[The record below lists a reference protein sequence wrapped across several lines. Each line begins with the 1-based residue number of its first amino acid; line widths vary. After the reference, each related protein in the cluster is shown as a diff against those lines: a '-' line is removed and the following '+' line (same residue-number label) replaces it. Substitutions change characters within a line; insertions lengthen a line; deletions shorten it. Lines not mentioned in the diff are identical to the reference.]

1 MALTDA
7 RPGLAAFRPV
17 VDEEDGAGVPRSGG
31 AQLLFKSSSAMTDRP
46 SRGPDW
52 LLALFPFH
60 GSTAEGQAQLRPSDW
75 SAVTYHLGWGTP
87 C

>member
-1 MALTDA
+1 
-7 RPGLAAFRPV
+7 
-17 VDEEDGAGVPRSGG
+17 
-31 AQLLFKSSSAMTDRP
+31 MTDRP